1 VFGIL
6 NRAQRFPC
14 ILSMEM
20 PTPLISRHTR
30 TLVDPSPEASLPERG
45 ESRLFSI
52 LSRIPDLMGE
62 RNNGRQMRK
71 KVYP

>member
-1 VFGIL
+1 MFGIL

-30 TLVDPSPEASLPERG
+30 TLANPLPKGSLPESC
-45 ESRLFSI
+45 ESRLLSI
-52 LSRIPDLMGE
+52 LSTIPAKMGE